1 MSEWVLLF
9 IIEIVTLVLI
19 KYFKIVSLFIK
30 GSYFPAMFFRRRYI
44 LLAASKVTAG
54 AIISEN
60 VLVIFQL
67 RNLVSADDARDMMIT
82 VWSRRY
88 PKTSSLFGMRSPSGM
103 SKTIGNVSNR
113 VIAFLY
119 IAYQNS
125 FLWDYY

>member
-1 MSEWVLLF
+1 
-9 IIEIVTLVLI
+9 
-19 KYFKIVSLFIK
+19 
-30 GSYFPAMFFRRRYI
+30 MFFRRRYI
-44 LLAASKVTAG
+44 LLPASKVTAG
-54 AIISEN
+54 AIISVN

-103 SKTIGNVSNR
+103 SKTIGNISNR

-125 FLWDYY
+125 FLWDYYLYMKFGWYNYALR